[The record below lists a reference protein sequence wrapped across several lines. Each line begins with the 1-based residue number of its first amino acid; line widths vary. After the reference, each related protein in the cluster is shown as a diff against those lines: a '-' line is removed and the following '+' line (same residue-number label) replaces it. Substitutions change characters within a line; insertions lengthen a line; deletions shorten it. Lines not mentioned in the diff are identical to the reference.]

1 MQTLSRPCLSNPA
14 QVEVFNYAFASPR
27 VGNSQF
33 TTDFLEGTGRRKQL
47 ETVATNQVDK
57 SYRFTHKADLVPAA
71 PPPVWILGG

>member
-1 MQTLSRPCLSNPA
+1 M
-14 QVEVFNYAFASPR
+14 FNYAFASPR

-33 TTDFLEGTGRRKQL
+33 TSDFLEGSGSKKQL
-47 ETVATNQVDK
+47 ETVATNLVDK